1 MSTNP
6 SNFSRSYIE
15 IINSAKHNV
24 IADFAQ
30 AEYIAT
36 RDFFDNLSSIYAD
49 LADDGIATF
58 NGTVVN
64 LNELAGA
71 VGLNFQMEILETS
84 YNSQKGLAKLGLNIE
99 KNIWKNL

>member
-1 MSTNP
+1 MSDNQVA
-6 SNFSRSYIE
+6 FSRAYVN
-15 IINSAKHNV
+15 IINVEKYNI

-36 RDFFDNLSSIYAD
+36 KDFFNSLSTIYAD

-71 VGLNFQMEILETS
+71 VGLQFQMEILETS
-84 YNSQKGLAKLGLNIE
+84 YQSQKGLAKLGLNIE